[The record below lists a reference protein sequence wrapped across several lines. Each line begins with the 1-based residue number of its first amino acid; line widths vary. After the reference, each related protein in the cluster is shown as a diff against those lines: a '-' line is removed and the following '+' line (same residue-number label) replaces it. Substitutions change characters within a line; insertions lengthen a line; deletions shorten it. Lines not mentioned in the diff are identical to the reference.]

1 MKIKEFTHI
10 NEGDIAVPIS
20 SVRGVVID
28 MISDKIM
35 KSNDYEQIS
44 QWLKMIVGKELKP
57 RGKMRYTIT
66 SADVKEAINKL
77 KAN

>member
-57 RGKMRYTIT
+57 RGKHRYTIT